1 MRVCNLV
8 FAGGGTRGLC
18 YAAAYDELVQI
29 CDVQLEWVSG
39 TSIGSFMACLLAA
52 SYSSDQLCALAENTS
67 MEDLVN
73 INLMSVFDNWGLDSG
88 TKLEAFIDRLIQQ
101 KTGRAKTTFAQLY
114 THSQIRLDVV
124 ATNITQATEF
134 RMNYEA
140 TPNMPVAL
148 AVRMS
153 MSLPPL
159 FSPVRYNHEVYI
171 DGGVMNNF
179 PVEQG
184 MNPETTIGFR
194 VDWNNAIDLSTIDRC
209 YSRIVYVALY
219 RLGRVA
225 LDRASPIMQAHTIH
239 IDGGDIATINMQ
251 VTKEIKQDL
260 NRRAR
265 SAVQEWAQRRLFP

>member
-1 MRVCNLV
+1 MRVTSLV

-39 TSIGSFMACLLAA
+39 TSNGSFMACLLAA
-52 SYSSDQLCALAENTS
+52 SFSAPELCDLAEKTTMN
-67 MEDLVN
+67 DIVN

-88 TKLEAFIDRLIQQ
+88 AKLEAFIDRLIRQ
-101 KTGRAKTTFAQLY
+101 KTGRTQTTFAQLY
-114 THSQIRLDVV
+114 AHSHIRLDVL
-124 ATNITQATEF
+124 ATNITQAKEF
-134 RMNYEA
+134 RMNYQA
-140 TPNMPVAL
+140 TPNLPVAVG
-148 AVRMS
+148 VRMS

-179 PVEQG
+179 PFED
-184 MNPETTIGFR
+184 MDPDTTIGFR

-225 LDRASPIMQAHTIH
+225 LDRASPVLQAHTIH

-251 VTKEIKQDL
+251 VTQEIKHDL